1 MQYSEKEL
9 KPLYDLWL
17 SLPDLELNLR
27 TFGGRRPIDL
37 AREYGRKELAGR
49 LEKKMHAETED
60 SYPLLVREVDS
71 CDWSREG
78 IFPYSILKKVL
89 KDALCDLALAL
100 KIFYLLDGYS
110 FLSSCLHNSS
120 SGNTSGKMCGKN
132 AAEKW
137 TAFME
142 KLYTDILKGR
152 YAKGPGAF
160 KNPLTK
166 VQKYKLR
173 KLDTPDIFLEDIP

>member
-1 MQYSEKEL
+1 
-9 KPLYDLWL
+9 
-17 SLPDLELNLR
+17 
-27 TFGGRRPIDL
+27 
-37 AREYGRKELAGR
+37 
-49 LEKKMHAETED
+49 
-60 SYPLLVREVDS
+60 
-71 CDWSREG
+71 
-78 IFPYSILKKVL
+78 
-89 KDALCDLALAL
+89 
-100 KIFYLLDGYS
+100 
-110 FLSSCLHNSS
+110 
-120 SGNTSGKMCGKN
+120 MCGKK